1 MTRTLFTA
9 LVVLVLAVSAG
20 RLLQHFN
27 DGMVLFTY
35 DGWIVQTSPVFFAL
49 AVVVL
54 FLAAYLLLRL
64 AGKLRRLPAD
74 LNRWSEHRR
83 RRRSEKFLA
92 RGLLSAME
100 GDWTQAERAFHQ
112 GAACS
117 AAPLANYLGAAW
129 AARQQGDAGG
139 NDRYLRLAHQHD
151 KTDAPALA
159 LTQARLQLER
169 QQVKQAYDAL
179 TALNRR
185 QPGHERIQVALL
197 ETAVRMEDW
206 SRATELVREC
216 KRTGALPAEQVQ
228 AKQLAC
234 YAGLLRQAGEQ
245 GRAALE
251 QTWRDV
257 PGRLKKELF
266 LVETYVTECLRRAA
280 GRDCEA
286 LLRRALD
293 KKWDAALVRLYG
305 LVDSGSPERQL
316 AAAEKF
322 LTRFP
327 EDAALLL
334 TLGRLYKRNRLW
346 GKARSCLEHS
356 IAVQPNPEACQEL
369 AMLLEE
375 QGDSAAAAR
384 YYQEGLGIATGL
396 PLGGAAPP
404 RGSPVAMPRPSS

>member
-9 LVVLVLAVSAG
+9 LIVLVLAVSAG
-20 RLLQHFN
+20 WLLQHFN
-27 DGMVLFTY
+27 DGVVLFTY
-35 DGWIVQTSPVFFAL
+35 DGWIIQTSPVFFSL
-49 AVVVL
+49 AVVAL
-54 FLAAYLLLRL
+54 FLAAHLLLRL

-74 LNRWSEHRR
+74 LNRWAEHRR
-83 RRRSEKFLA
+83 RRRSEKFLS
-92 RGLLSAME
+92 RGLLSAMA

-112 GAACS
+112 GAACA

-159 LTQARLQLER
+159 LTQARLQMER

-185 QPGHERIQVALL
+185 QPGHGRIKVALL
-197 ETAVRMEDW
+197 ETAVRLEDW
-206 SRATELVREC
+206 TRATELLQEC

-228 AKQLAC
+228 AKQLSC
-234 YAGLLRQAGEQ
+234 YAGLLRQAGAER

-251 QTWRDV
+251 QTWRDI
-257 PGRLKKELF
+257 PGSLKKELF
-266 LVETYVTECLRRAA
+266 LVETYVMECLRCADR
-280 GRDCEA
+280 GDCEA

-293 KKWDAALVRLYG
+293 RKWDAALVRLYG
-305 LVDSGSPERQL
+305 LVDSGNPEQQL
-316 AAAEKF
+316 AVAEKF
-322 LTRFP
+322 LARFP

-396 PLGGAAPP
+396 PLGGAAA
-404 RGSPVAMPRPSS
+404 RSGAGQ